1 MPNFD
6 ESLKQELL
14 AANEEFRSLHEHHQD
29 LERRLEML
37 RERELLS
44 ESDEFEEKR
53 IKREKLFLKDQME
66 AILRDHKGTGVTA

>member
-1 MPNFD
+1 MPNAD

-14 AANEEFRSLHEHHQD
+14 AANEEFRSLYEHHQD
-29 LERRLEML
+29 LEKRLEML

-66 AILRDHKGTGVTA
+66 AILRSHKGTGVSA